1 MLVVDLPIAN
11 VPPVAVAP
19 QPISNNVMFVELF
32 IFWSAVIFERF
43 NGVCDTPPVVVAVN
57 DISVPICIKLV
68 TAEYRSKNRE
78 KLNEKNRLYREKVK
92 DPNYVS
98 VPKVKLTEEEK
109 RRKRSEYTVK
119 YISERSKVDPLFKL
133 KNTIRS
139 SISRTVID
147 YLKYNNLISIKKS
160 STESILGI
168 SYNEFKTYIEEQFI
182 EGMSWENYGEW
193 QFDHKTPISWANT
206 EDEVYELNHYTN
218 FQPLWTIENQIK
230 GSRYKSI

>member
-1 MLVVDLPIAN
+1 MKLCKKCS
-11 VPPVAVAP
+11 
-19 QPISNNVMFVELF
+19 ISKEKELF
-32 IFWSAVIFERF
+32 
-43 NGVCDTPPVVVAVN
+43 
-57 DISVPICIKLV
+57 
-68 TAEYRSKNRE
+68 SKVSNSKDGLNSSCKE
-78 KLNEKNRLYREKVK
+78 CVNEKNRLYRLKLK

-98 VPKVKLTEEEK
+98 SPKVLLTEKEK
-109 RRKRSEYTVK
+109 KKRRSEYAVK
-119 YISERSKVDPLFKL
+119 YISERSKNDPLFKL
-133 KNTIRS
+133 KLNIRK
-139 SISRTVID
+139 SISSNVIL
-147 YLKYNNLISIKKS
+147 YLKSNNLDTTKKG

-168 SYNEFKTYIEEQFI
+168 SYSEFKTYIEEQFI

>member
-1 MLVVDLPIAN
+1 METKICSRCKLDKE
-11 VPPVAVAP
+11 
-19 QPISNNVMFVELF
+19 ISNFSKNPDRKCGLKPECKDC
-32 IFWSAVIFERF
+32 R
-43 NGVCDTPPVVVAVN
+43 
-57 DISVPICIKLV
+57 KLV

-168 SYNEFKTYIEEQFI
+168 SYNAFKTYIEEQFI

>member
-1 MLVVDLPIAN
+1 METKICSRCKLDKE
-11 VPPVAVAP
+11 
-19 QPISNNVMFVELF
+19 ISNFSKNPDRKCGLKPECKDC
-32 IFWSAVIFERF
+32 R
-43 NGVCDTPPVVVAVN
+43 
-57 DISVPICIKLV
+57 KLV

-98 VPKVKLTEEEK
+98 VPKVLLTEKEK
-109 RRKRSEYTVK
+109 KKRRSEYVVK
-119 YISERSKVDPLFKL
+119 YISERSKNDPLFKL
-133 KNTIRS
+133 KLNIRK
-139 SISRTVID
+139 SISSNVIL
-147 YLKYNNLISIKKS
+147 YLKSNNLDTTKKG

-168 SYNEFKTYIEEQFI
+168 SYNVFKTYIEEQFI

-218 FQPLWTIENQIK
+218 FQPLWTIENHIK

>member
-1 MLVVDLPIAN
+1 METKICSRCKLDKE
-11 VPPVAVAP
+11 
-19 QPISNNVMFVELF
+19 ISNFSKNPDRKCGLKPECKDC
-32 IFWSAVIFERF
+32 R
-43 NGVCDTPPVVVAVN
+43 
-57 DISVPICIKLV
+57 KLV

-98 VPKVKLTEEEK
+98 VPKVLLTEKEK
-109 RRKRSEYTVK
+109 KKRRSEYVVK
-119 YISERSKVDPLFKL
+119 YISERSKNDPLFKL
-133 KNTIRS
+133 KLNIRK
-139 SISRTVID
+139 SISSNVIL
-147 YLKYNNLISIKKS
+147 YLKSNNLDTTKKG

-168 SYNEFKTYIEEQFI
+168 SYNVFKTYIEEQFI